1 MIDRLKSDTRGRV
14 KIQPVSFR
22 WLNDCLNKGQFIDIL
37 TSESYI
43 YKPFDF
49 KTPVLGFHKMII

>member
-1 MIDRLKSDTRGRV
+1 MIDRLKADTRGRS

-22 WLNDCLNKGQFIDIL
+22 WINDCLNKGQFIDIL
-37 TSESYI
+37 TTESYI